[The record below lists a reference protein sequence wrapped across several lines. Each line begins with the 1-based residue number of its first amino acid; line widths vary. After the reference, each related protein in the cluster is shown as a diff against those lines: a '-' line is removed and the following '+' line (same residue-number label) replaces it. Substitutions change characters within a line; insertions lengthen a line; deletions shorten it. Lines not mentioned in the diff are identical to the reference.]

1 MIKIGRKLNPVDHEK
16 PYKVLIDNIP
26 VFDIYEDE
34 IKNINIEPGKHK
46 IMVKSDKFISN
57 EIEFENTTDG
67 IIEFLVE
74 PDYTN
79 NLISKFFTKT
89 LYGKVGLK
97 LSLKNEIYL

>member
-34 IKNINIEPGKHK
+34 IKNINIEPGKYK
-46 IMVKSDKFISN
+46 IIVKSDKFISN
-57 EIEFENTTDG
+57 EIEFENTSDG
-67 IIEFLVE
+67 IIEFLIE

-79 NLISKFFTKT
+79 NLISKIFTKT

-97 LSLKNEIYL
+97 LSIKNEIYL